1 MNPRPLHQVAGYRRL
16 WLATAQIGLSS
27 WMVQVGL
34 FAALVS
40 HYSASVMA
48 LVLLMATI
56 PALLAGPWVGN
67 WLDRQPRAGIA
78 AWAGGGQAAL
88 LLVMAWLVP
97 HHAVILAGVY
107 AIYNTAGTLGTSA
120 RQQLRYR
127 LVPPARRAEVNA
139 HLGGVTGVTT
149 IMGALLGGTTAL
161 WGLTTVFLLAAA
173 VRLVASGLLV
183 SLQVQALRTV
193 RIQNATQER
202 NHPAVRDGFR
212 ALVEFPAAMSV
223 LLVGIA
229 WGLLGGSYDILLSDY
244 GVRLLH
250 GGGWG
255 LSALYATDGLGV
267 LLGTWLG
274 RIIRAR
280 WRPHAYGL
288 AYLLQ
293 GVFWTLFALSHTWTF
308 ATPWLLSMRMASGL
322 IIAWDTTLLLETVPD
337 RLHSRIFSLHTATY
351 GMVGRASLALT
362 ALVMAWTG
370 PRAVAVASGIGSIL
384 IGATWW
390 WIRGRHWPPANGDG
404 SALIV
409 STAQQSGWPPRLSR

>member
-67 WLDRQPRAGIA
+67 WLDQQPRAGIA

-120 RQQLRYR
+120 RQQLLYR
-127 LVPPARRAEVNA
+127 LMPPARRAEVNA

-161 WGLTTVFLLAAA
+161 WGLTTVFLLATA
-173 VRLVASGLLV
+173 VRLLASGLLV
-183 SLQVQALRTV
+183 SLEVQALRTV
-193 RIQNATQER
+193 RFKT
-202 NHPAVRDGFR
+202 P
-212 ALVEFPAAMSV
+212 PKS
-223 LLVGIA
+223 GIT
-229 WGLLGGSYDILLSDY
+229 LPCTTGSEPLLS
-244 GVRLLH
+244 
-250 GGGWG
+250 
-255 LSALYATDGLGV
+255 
-267 LLGTWLG
+267 
-274 RIIRAR
+274 
-280 WRPHAYGL
+280 
-288 AYLLQ
+288 
-293 GVFWTLFALSHTWTF
+293 F
-308 ATPWLLSMRMASGL
+308 
-322 IIAWDTTLLLETVPD
+322 
-337 RLHSRIFSLHTATY
+337 
-351 GMVGRASLALT
+351 
-362 ALVMAWTG
+362 
-370 PRAVAVASGIGSIL
+370 
-384 IGATWW
+384 
-390 WIRGRHWPPANGDG
+390 PP
-404 SALIV
+404 
-409 STAQQSGWPPRLSR
+409 P